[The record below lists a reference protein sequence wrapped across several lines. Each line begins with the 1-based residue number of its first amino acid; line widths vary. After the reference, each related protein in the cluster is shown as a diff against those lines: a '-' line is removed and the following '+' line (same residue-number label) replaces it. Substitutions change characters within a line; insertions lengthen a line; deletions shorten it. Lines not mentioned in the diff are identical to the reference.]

1 MTIEIIRVTTQK
13 DFDTGQPVSR
23 TAEFIINSGGGPW
36 YHWFRGGLPLSG
48 GVQAMLNA
56 EEADLYTQASTGG
69 QLATDTEIAWGDS
82 RAWFV
87 ANSGAVTAIFGGTVT
102 QMDTNLTNL
111 IAAMFPSATA
121 NQRTQMRYA
130 LMAGLLTC
138 RSYANQEGLL

>member
-1 MTIEIIRVTTQK
+1 MTIEIIRVSITN
-13 DFDTGQPVSR
+13 DPFTGSPAGRV
-23 TAEFIINSGGGPW
+23 AEFIINSGGGPF
-36 YHWFRGGLPLSG
+36 YHWFRGGLPLTG
-48 GVQAMLNA
+48 GIQAMLNA
-56 EEADLYTQASTGG
+56 EEADLYAGASAAG
-69 QLATDTEIAWGDS
+69 QLATDMEIAWADS

-102 QMDTNLTNL
+102 AMDTNLTNL